1 MPEGKFIATVK
12 VGEKRSDSNP
22 KGRARDIFDINPGD
36 TLLMLADKNQGI
48 AIVQNDVYM
57 NFADALFEAQ
67 RRAPRGGGGMNALE
81 VAGLKK
87 IMPDSPQCQLQ
98 LKRVR

>member
-1 MPEGKFIATVK
+1 MKMPEGKFIATVK
-12 VGEKRSDSNP
+12 VGEKGQIVIP
-22 KGRARDIFDINPGD
+22 KGVRDILDINPGD

-67 RRAPRGGGGMNALE
+67 RRAPEEAVSYTHLRAHE
-81 VAGLKK
+81 EAEE
-87 IMPDSPQCQLQ
+87 
-98 LKRVR
+98 

>member
-1 MPEGKFIATVK
+1 M
-12 VGEKRSDSNP
+12 
-22 KGRARDIFDINPGD
+22 RDIFDINPGD

-67 RRAPRGGGGMNALE
+67 RRAPEEAE
-81 VAGLKK
+81 K
-87 IMPDSPQCQLQ
+87 
-98 LKRVR
+98 

>member
-1 MPEGKFIATVK
+1 MSDRYEDAGGQIYRYREGRRK
-12 VGEKRSDSNP
+12 GSDSNP
-22 KGRARDIFDINPGD
+22 KGVRDIFDINPGD

-67 RRAPRGGGGMNALE
+67 RRAPEEAE
-81 VAGLKK
+81 E
-87 IMPDSPQCQLQ
+87 
-98 LKRVR
+98 